1 MARWKLTMD
10 KSSFKSE
17 DFRSL
22 ATAIIT
28 MALPTSTVIGNDVHT
43 TYYNA
48 GRKSVSDD
56 VVKLLI
62 SLNSDETMKL
72 LGKIYLPQTKLPNGN
87 QPTID

>member
-1 MARWKLTMD
+1 
-10 KSSFKSE
+10 
-17 DFRSL
+17 
-22 ATAIIT
+22 
-28 MALPTSTVIGNDVHT
+28 MALPTSTVIGNDVYT

-87 QPTID
+87 QPAID